1 MAVNYGQVAIVPKGE
16 WNVETQ
22 YKVNNLVSYDGSSY
36 VAKVQPPV
44 GTLPTDTSYWQVSA
58 AGTKKAT
65 ADSLGTVMPDGT
77 TTSVG
82 EDGKLSVNTAQQNA
96 LGVVKGSDD
105 ITVGEDGTLAV
116 NTTFEQ
122 ATELANII
130 AGEAIKSVLGKVSK
144 AIAATMSLDENA
156 LLKNMISGIDVNDGN
171 KVPSSAYIHSLVER
185 IGMGTALEGGF
196 DNLTAGINSVNN
208 NLSKAIISSD
218 LFADYSSPTFVRW
231 NYKTANTPYKAGL
244 TYGQEGFAL
253 VFGSV
258 SGWHTV
264 ISWLKG
270 DRNMW
275 AHYVSEGTDY
285 GWSEY
290 AQKSD
295 LNSALIY
302 RGDITGDLNRAS
314 KNGITPGYYTVGNSS
329 TISNGPKGIAW
340 CPFIQ
345 FYDSFHTQMIIG
357 TTGLFVR
364 KFAGNPAAWID
375 WAQYSK
381 S

>member
-82 EDGKLSVNTAQQNA
+82 EDGKLSVNTAQQDA

-105 ITVGEDGTLAV
+105 ITVGEDGTLTV

-144 AIAATMSLDENA
+144 AIATTMSLDENA

-196 DNLTAGINSVNN
+196 DNLTAGLNSVNN
-208 NLSKAIISSD
+208 NLSNRFSSD
-218 LFADYSSPTFVRW
+218 SLVYNSIDDIPKSGSCFGTISKSIKIGTITIPAYSRFSFINTGTSTDGALFAIDSNGYSYTAYRTSGVW
-231 NYKTANTPYKAGL
+231 NKCFATATK
-244 TYGQEGFAL
+244 
-253 VFGSV
+253 
-258 SGWHTV
+258 
-264 ISWLKG
+264 
-270 DRNMW
+270 D
-275 AHYVSEGTDY
+275 
-285 GWSEY
+285 
-290 AQKSD
+290 D
-295 LNSALIY
+295 LNTVLMY
-302 RGDITGDLNRAS
+302 RGVITGDLNRGRNLVIAP
-314 KNGITPGYYTVGNSS
+314 GIYSIQSVS
-329 TISNGPKGIAW
+329 TITNGPSDFGGWGI
-340 CPFIQ
+340 FVQ
-345 FYDSFHTQMIIG
+345 FPDNLFSQMILNSPNYIK
-357 TTGLFVR
+357 FR
-364 KFAGNPAAWID
+364 KYSGQNPSWGAW
-375 WAQYSK
+375 
-381 S
+381 

>member
-82 EDGKLSVNTAQQNA
+82 EDGKLSVNTAQQDA

-105 ITVGEDGTLAV
+105 IIVGEDGKMTL

-144 AIAATMSLDENA
+144 AIATTMSLDENA

-196 DNLTAGINSVNN
+196 DNLTAGLNSVNN
-208 NLSKAIISSD
+208 NLSNKFKIT
-218 LFADYSSPTFVRW
+218 ADNGYTQLSQLMDVG
-231 NYKTANTPYKAGL
+231 A
-244 TYGQEGFAL
+244 
-253 VFGSV
+253 
-258 SGWHTV
+258 
-264 ISWLKG
+264 
-270 DRNMW
+270 
-275 AHYVSEGTDY
+275 
-285 GWSEY
+285 WSEPFVFDIPYTSSLAPASNNAVGIAERGMLHAFDY
-290 AQKSD
+290 AGKHFYCIDASKGWQKSPYALKSD
-295 LNSALIY
+295 L
-302 RGDITGDLNRAS
+302 LNLSRTFVS
-314 KNGITPGYYTVGNSS
+314 G
-329 TISNGPKGIAW
+329 
-340 CPFIQ
+340 
-345 FYDSFHTQMIIG
+345 DSFSDAKDLSIPPGIYGVNPGLKNIPENTYGLLEVTADTVNNWRFLKFTPTNIKSHYLMFYNGYDKTWSEWAHFAS
-357 TTGLFVR
+357 TT
-364 KFAGNPAAWID
+364 
-375 WAQYSK
+375 
-381 S
+381 

>member
-82 EDGKLSVNTAQQNA
+82 EDGKLSVNTAQQDA

-105 ITVGEDGTLAV
+105 ITVGEDGTLTV

-130 AGEAIKSVLGKVSK
+130 AGEAIKSVLGKVSR
-144 AIAATMSLDENA
+144 AIATTMSLDENA

-196 DNLTAGINSVNN
+196 DNLTAGLNSVNN
-208 NLSKAIISSD
+208 NLSNAGIPTVKKITDLYAIKKSGFYCYDAGASNAPMSSRGGMIVANYLSDSWISLTVVPYALSKIYTNTKYNNTWVGWAESATKD
-218 LFADYSSPTFVRW
+218 DLPIIGKFTNKKNKDIIKIGSVVKSRSVVCVFPGYNTLTTVRCIYPSLEISAGEDQFQLFAWDT
-231 NYKTANTPYKAGL
+231 NTQNDSTSTNL
-244 TYGQEGFAL
+244 
-253 VFGSV
+253 
-258 SGWHTV
+258 
-264 ISWLKG
+264 
-270 DRNMW
+270 D
-275 AHYVSEGTDY
+275 
-285 GWSEY
+285 
-290 AQKSD
+290 
-295 LNSALIY
+295 
-302 RGDITGDLNRAS
+302 
-314 KNGITPGYYTVGNSS
+314 GYYIVM
-329 TISNGPKGIAW
+329 P
-340 CPFIQ
+340 
-345 FYDSFHTQMIIG
+345 M
-357 TTGLFVR
+357 L
-364 KFAGNPAAWID
+364 
-375 WAQYSK
+375 SK
-381 S
+381 